1 MTAYL
6 LWGFFVWLLGAGRD
20 LRDGGVVLYTAI
32 IMALVQNN
40 NNIYGR
46 VLFSY
51 DDYIYQHSILVGRL
65 WDEEVV
71 DTILQHVKPGT
82 DVLDIGANIGLV
94 TLGVLQQAAARGIP
108 RPAIHCFECNINTFN
123 MLTYNTTGCPSV
135 SLYSFALGDKTQ
147 LCNVTQLPQN
157 MGCSYIYQARDEHG
171 QESYDY
177 SSMIPTDI
185 HVQTGNSFVVC
196 LPLDSILY
204 QFTRPISVV
213 KIDVEGFER
222 QVLRGARSLL
232 MAHRPV
238 VIVEIWKIHETEVI
252 AFFESIQ
259 YSRWERLKNPHYNNE
274 DYVFYPDAL
283 GGSLSSLGGL

>member
-1 MTAYL
+1 MT
-6 LWGFFVWLLGAGRD
+6 
-20 LRDGGVVLYTAI
+20 
-32 IMALVQNN
+32 LVQNKD
-40 NNIYGR
+40 NIYGR
-46 VLFSY
+46 ALLSY
-51 DDYIYQHSILVGRL
+51 DDFIYQRSILANRL

-71 DTILQHVKPGT
+71 DTILQHVRPGT

-94 TLGVLQQAAARGIP
+94 TLGILQKAATRGIP
-108 RPAIHCFECNINTFN
+108 PPTIHCFECNINTFN
-123 MLTYNTTGCPSV
+123 MLTYNTVGCTSV

-147 LCNVTQLPQN
+147 ICNVTQLPYN
-157 MGCSYIYQARDEHG
+157 MGCSYIYQARGEHG
-171 QESYDY
+171 QESYEY
-177 SSMIPTDI
+177 PSVVCEGAHIR
-185 HVQTGNSFVVC
+185 TGNSFAVC

-222 QVLRGARSLL
+222 QVLRGARTLL

-238 VIVEIWKIHETEVI
+238 VIVEIWKIHEAEVI

-259 YSRWERLKNPHYNNE
+259 YSRWERIQNPTYNNE
-274 DYVFYPDAL
+274 DYVFYPDAP